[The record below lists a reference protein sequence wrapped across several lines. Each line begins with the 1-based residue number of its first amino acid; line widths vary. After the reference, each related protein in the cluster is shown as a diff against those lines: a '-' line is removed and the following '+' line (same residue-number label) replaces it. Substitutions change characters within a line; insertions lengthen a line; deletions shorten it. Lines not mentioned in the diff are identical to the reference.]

1 MLYADDQYYLFAYDP
16 EEKKEDKRFKYFR
29 VDRMDSVETL
39 ESRRQGQEEHE
50 KIDMVTRTKNTFNM
64 FGGKV
69 EYVTLRFPNFQFE
82 VAMDRFGH
90 DIIPA
95 KDGPD
100 HFMVTVPVAVGPQF
114 YGWVFGLKNYVTI
127 VGPDHVRKGMI
138 EMLEAVSKR
147 YE

>member
-1 MLYADDQYYLFAYDP
+1 
-16 EEKKEDKRFKYFR
+16 
-29 VDRMDSVETL
+29 
-39 ESRRQGQEEHE
+39 
-50 KIDMVTRTKNTFNM
+50 MVTRTKNTFNM

-100 HFMVTVPVAVGPQF
+100 HFTVTVPVAVGPHF

-127 VGPDHVRKGMI
+127 MGPEHVRQGMKD
-138 EMLEAVSKR
+138 MLEAVGKR
-147 YE
+147 YRE